1 MHGAAL
7 LAQDQIEHLMT
18 YRHYPEWA
26 AQELALK
33 QFILLPPEG
42 DGLTD
47 RERRELATLE
57 RARSKNP
64 SLGF

>member
-18 YRHYPEWA
+18 HRHCPEWA
-26 AQELALK
+26 AGELALK

-57 RARSKNP
+57 RAHSKNP